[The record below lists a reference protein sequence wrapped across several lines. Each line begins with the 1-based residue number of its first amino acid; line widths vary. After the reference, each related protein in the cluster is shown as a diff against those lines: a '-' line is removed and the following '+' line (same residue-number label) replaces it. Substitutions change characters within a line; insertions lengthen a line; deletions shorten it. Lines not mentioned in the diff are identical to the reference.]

1 MSDEKE
7 DLELERL
14 QRELDDAFATTRPRR
29 GFEDELWLRMLARRP
44 LWTRLRDTFGSL
56 GALFRE
62 APAVPLGAVAVLLVV
77 VIGAGVLLTNGLGAN
92 RGAHG
97 AFSQAGTPDLALGTA
112 YGRLP
117 TPALHPDLADQ
128 YPPGLAVSSGPTA
141 PAVAQGRANLY
152 FGAATLD
159 WTGTFVTSSVRAPV
173 LAYTEPGVPEADQF
187 AASIGASSG
196 KQSPQA
202 NGLLGTLGTYQ
213 GSNFTVS
220 VQSTVPQLPREPYYV
235 LVPATPIQ
243 TGGDGGELL
252 GAYSLLP
259 QWPYAISIAVY
270 SPGYQKVVYGR
281 HYPLPDGS
289 FADFINWYGEPDGI
303 QINVVDHKAALAIGQ
318 MPLELTP
325 ANYPLI
331 TNDAALRAALTSA
344 PASTASIS
352 PTPVVHLN
360 QAVLVYALAVKNGQG
375 YFEPAY
381 LFSGTFSYN
390 GQTYTKRVLVPLVDP
405 KVLS

>member
-7 DLELERL
+7 DLELQAL
-14 QRELDDAFATTRPRR
+14 KRELDDAFATTRPRH
-29 GFEDELWLRMLARRP
+29 GFEDELWLRMQARRP
-44 LWTRLRDTFGSL
+44 LWTRLRDAISSL
-56 GALFRE
+56 GALFRQ

-92 RGAHG
+92 RGGHG
-97 AFSQAGTPDLALGTA
+97 AFSQAGTHDLALGTA

-128 YPPGLAVSSGPTA
+128 YPPGVGVSSGPTG
-141 PAVAQGRANLY
+141 PAFAQRSNLY

-159 WTGTFVTSSVRAPV
+159 WTGTFVTPSVRAPV

-196 KQSPQA
+196 KQSPQL
-202 NGLLGTLGTYQ
+202 NSPLGTLGTYQ
-213 GSNFTVS
+213 GGTFTVS
-220 VQSTVPQLPREPYYV
+220 VQGTVPQLPREPYYV

-243 TGGDGGELL
+243 TAGNGGELL

-259 QWPYAISIAVY
+259 QWPYAISVAVY
-270 SPGYQKVVYGR
+270 SPGNQKVVYGR
-281 HYPLPDGS
+281 HYPLPDGTY
-289 FADFINWYGEPDGI
+289 ADFINWYGEPDGI
-303 QINVVDHKAALAIGQ
+303 QINVLDHKAAVAIGQ
-318 MPLELTP
+318 MPLDLTP

-344 PASTASIS
+344 PSSTPSIS
-352 PTPVVHLN
+352 PRPVVHLN

-375 YFEPAY
+375 FYEPAY

-405 KVLS
+405 ALRS